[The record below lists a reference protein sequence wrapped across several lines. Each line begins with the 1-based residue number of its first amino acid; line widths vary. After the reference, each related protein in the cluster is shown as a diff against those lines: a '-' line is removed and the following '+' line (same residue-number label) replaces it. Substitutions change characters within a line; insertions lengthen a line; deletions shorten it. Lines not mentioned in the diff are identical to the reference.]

1 MSVLRKS
8 NAKVSTRRQ
17 INIKSVKDGVLAL
30 PGNEYRAVL
39 QASSINFELKSEAE
53 QDALIDTYQ
62 SFLNSLDSSFQII
75 IRVREMDMDKYL
87 EDFNKRLQNETE
99 DIYCEQIANYSEFVG
114 RLITSNKILARHFYI
129 VLPYSAKDTN
139 DFDLIKEHLALR
151 ADIVS
156 KGLGRLGM
164 RTRQLSSLEVLD
176 LFYSF
181 YNPAQAKIQP
191 ITEQTLQ
198 LLKEAYL

>member
-1 MSVLRKS
+1 MSVLQKS
-8 NAKVSTRRQ
+8 NRRASARRQ
-17 INIKSVKDGVLAL
+17 INIKAVNDGVVTL
-30 PGNEYRAVL
+30 PNNKYRIVL

-53 QDALIDTYQ
+53 QDALIETYQ
-62 SFLNSLDSSFQII
+62 SFLNSLGCPLQII

-87 EDFNKRLQNETE
+87 DNFQSRLKSETE
-99 DIYCEQIANYSEFVG
+99 DIYRNQIANYAEFVG
-114 RLITSNKILARHFYI
+114 KLVTSNKILARQFYI
-129 VLPYSAKDTN
+129 VLPYTAEDSSDIE
-139 DFDLIKEHLALR
+139 LVKEQLALND
-151 ADIVS
+151 DIVS

-164 RTRQLSSLEVLD
+164 RTRRLSSLEVLD

-181 YNPAQAKIQP
+181 YNPAQAKVQP